1 MNFVPLVGT
10 LAYLIDPDTQRVLLI
25 RRDARLDDDHYG
37 KVNGLGG
44 KLETGEHI
52 LAGLRR
58 EILEEA
64 GVEILSTTLRGTIA
78 WTDFGPKR
86 EQWLGF
92 IYLVDAW
99 EGEIFETNAEGSL
112 EWVPIQ
118 RLMDACSP
126 DSSVRKK
133 ANLPIWEGDR
143 YFLPLV
149 FDSDPRCF
157 HGSMPYDGIEFVD
170 WVYERH

>member
-58 EILEEA
+58 DILEEA
-64 GVEILSTTLRGTIA
+64 GVEILSTTLRGRIA
-78 WTDFGPKR
+78 WTDFGPKSR
-86 EQWLGF
+86 
-92 IYLVDAW
+92 
-99 EGEIFETNAEGSL
+99 
-112 EWVPIQ
+112 
-118 RLMDACSP
+118 
-126 DSSVRKK
+126 
-133 ANLPIWEGDR
+133 
-143 YFLPLV
+143 
-149 FDSDPRCF
+149 
-157 HGSMPYDGIEFVD
+157 
-170 WVYERH
+170 